1 MQADSD
7 TINVASDS
15 GEASG
20 TERPPRRIRRPTT
33 KAQLNEG
40 NREIADDGSAEP
52 SYLGGN
58 GVRRATTRG
67 ASAARG
73 RAKATENDDRALI
86 LAMGRQMKELHA
98 SLQVVFDAW
107 KKSELRNK
115 DIQAE
120 LRHVTD
126 ELRTAN
132 EELGSIK
139 DELRTR

>member
-1 MQADSD
+1 MQAESD

-20 TERPPRRIRRPTT
+20 TERPPRRIRKPTT
-33 KAQLNEG
+33 KVRLNEG
-40 NREIADDGSAEP
+40 NKEIADNGSAEP
-52 SYLGGN
+52 SDLGGN
-58 GVRRATTRG
+58 GVRRTTTRG

-73 RAKATENDDRALI
+73 RTKATEDHDRTL
-86 LAMGRQMKELHA
+86 LLDMGKQMKELHA
-98 SLQVVFDAW
+98 SLQVVFNAW

-120 LRHVTD
+120 LRHVTG

-132 EELGSIK
+132 EELGRSATTC
-139 DELRTR
+139 RR